1 MLENSLQCVDICSHH
16 RILILISVIQPP
28 DEDLSTPKLP
38 SPPTE
43 PPTSIDS
50 PEEEFLEAQ
59 AGSPSDDDVGE
70 AEQERVK
77 PSPAVS
83 QEPVPVAQ

>member
-1 MLENSLQCVDICSHH
+1 MILPFSVYAFGFYDK
-16 RILILISVIQPP
+16 LILFIYIIQPP
-28 DEDLSTPKLP
+28 DEDDSTPKLP

-59 AGSPSDDDVGE
+59 AGSPSEDEDAAE

>member
-1 MLENSLQCVDICSHH
+1 MYH
-16 RILILISVIQPP
+16 RLIIFTSTIQPP
-28 DEDLSTPKLP
+28 DEDDSTPKLP

-59 AGSPSDDDVGE
+59 AGSPSEDEDAE

>member
-1 MLENSLQCVDICSHH
+1 M
-16 RILILISVIQPP
+16 
-28 DEDLSTPKLP
+28 STPKLP

-59 AGSPSDDDVGE
+59 AGSPSDEEEEAGE
-70 AEQERVK
+70 EEQERVK
-77 PSPAVS
+77 PSPGVT

>member
-1 MLENSLQCVDICSHH
+1 M
-16 RILILISVIQPP
+16 
-28 DEDLSTPKLP
+28 STPKLP

-59 AGSPSDDDVGE
+59 AGSPSDEEE
-70 AEQERVK
+70 AEEEDQERVK
-77 PSPAVS
+77 PSSGVS

>member
-1 MLENSLQCVDICSHH
+1 MFFFSF
-16 RILILISVIQPP
+16 QPA
-28 DEDLSTPKLP
+28 DDDLTTPKLP

-43 PPTSIDS
+43 PPNSIDS

-59 AGSPSDDDVGE
+59 AGSPSEEEDVE
-70 AEQERVK
+70 EEQEPVK
-77 PSPAVS
+77 PSSGVS